1 MGNCIE
7 TTVKP
12 AEHIRKPPVAPM
24 ILSVVNTGEHTQ
36 VSIFVAKKCTFFTS
50 FVTYGAS
57 ILF

>member
-12 AEHIRKPPVAPM
+12 AEHIRKTPVAPM

-36 VSIFVAKKCTFFTS
+36 VSIFAAKKWTFLSAIF
-50 FVTYGAS
+50 
-57 ILF
+57 